1 MCVGRWLSPARKLAI
16 ESLGADTYFSR
27 HINPPPLWREG
38 AVHIQPS
45 GQPLG
50 HRPQREDLGAH
61 AGRLHFL
68 REARDPGLRDA
79 GFLQLCPKV
88 GDAHALEEALAP
100 DHGIA
105 VIRAREEGRLRQ
117 DRTGA
122 CALQDQCS
130 AFHATANEFDQPF
143 GNAVH

>member
-1 MCVGRWLSPARKLAI
+1 M
-16 ESLGADTYFSR
+16 
-27 HINPPPLWREG
+27 
-38 AVHIQPS
+38 HIQPS

-50 HRPQREDLGAH
+50 HRPQRENLGAH

-68 REARDPGLRDA
+68 REARDPGFRDP

-88 GDAHALEEALAP
+88 GDAHALQEALAP

-105 VIRAREEGRLRQ
+105 VIRGREERCLRQ

-122 CALQDQCS
+122 CALQHQCS
-130 AFHATANEFDQPF
+130 AFRAMANEFDQSF